1 MNLATCFT
9 EICLAGKARFARLLQ
24 DRSGVSAIEFAILMP
39 ILLIGVIIAVDLG
52 RGIIQHIELT
62 GAARAATQ
70 FAQVKRPVQ
79 QDFNL
84 IEQAALDALSEKDP
98 SALDGITVST
108 SLVCECS
115 GGGAGQCTASCPD
128 GEFRETYLT
137 IQVSQEWDALF
148 EYPVVS
154 WPITLTGESTMR
166 FQ

>member
-1 MNLATCFT
+1 MSMATYC
-9 EICLAGKARFARLLQ
+9 IQISLSGKARLARLFH

-39 ILLIGVIIAVDLG
+39 ILLLGVIIATDLG

-62 GAARAATQ
+62 GAARTATQ
-70 FAQVKRPVQ
+70 FAQIKRPIQ
-79 QDFNL
+79 QDFDL

-98 SALDGITVST
+98 NALADVTVST
-108 SLVCECS
+108 LLVCECS
-115 GGGAGQCTASCPD
+115 GGGVGQCTAACPD
-128 GEFRETYLT
+128 GEFRETHLT

-148 EYPVVS
+148 EYPVVA